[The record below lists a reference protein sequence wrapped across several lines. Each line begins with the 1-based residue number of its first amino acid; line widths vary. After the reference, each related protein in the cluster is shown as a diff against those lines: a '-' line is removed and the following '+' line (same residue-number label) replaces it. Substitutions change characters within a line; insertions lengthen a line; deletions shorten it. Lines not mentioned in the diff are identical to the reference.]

1 MPEKSITHLIL
12 APEVFRAPGGIAR
25 VTRHY
30 LQAIAETVAPEPVV
44 LVVLN
49 DTPITRDQVASCRAT
64 NAHAV
69 GCSRSKWQFAK
80 TVWQQLNGGNV
91 HVTSTHIAL
100 AVLLP
105 VFGWLGRR
113 FTYDVVV
120 HGIEVWQ
127 PLSGAQRRAL
137 NGARL
142 ILSVSGRGYE
152 N

>member
-69 GCSRSKWQFAK
+69 GCSRS
-80 TVWQQLNGGNV
+80 
-91 HVTSTHIAL
+91 
-100 AVLLP
+100 
-105 VFGWLGRR
+105 
-113 FTYDVVV
+113 
-120 HGIEVWQ
+120 
-127 PLSGAQRRAL
+127 
-137 NGARL
+137 
-142 ILSVSGRGYE
+142 GRGYE